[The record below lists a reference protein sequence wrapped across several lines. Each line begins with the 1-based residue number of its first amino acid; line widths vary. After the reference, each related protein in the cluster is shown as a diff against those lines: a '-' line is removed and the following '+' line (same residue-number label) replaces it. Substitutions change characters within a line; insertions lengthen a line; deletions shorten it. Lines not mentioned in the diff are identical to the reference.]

1 MDYGTQAVYD
11 SKAPRIA
18 RRLAQDIAGGR
29 FPQSSMLP
37 PERELARSYGISRM
51 TMRKVLSMLAERG
64 DLVKVPQRG
73 VMVAAG
79 AAPIVSQ
86 TPTATALSR
95 NGRSTIAAVWAA
107 EPDVHLVD
115 IREGVKRYAAEND
128 LAFQMFLSS
137 QGHDQALRVL
147 DEIRDHPVDGVLVLP
162 YASDDYVQALDRL
175 VEHGFPVV
183 CIDRQVSA
191 GRASS
196 VEVDNAAGVYQATR
210 YLIEKHHRPV
220 HFLSTALEHEVQ
232 QNRHLGYCRAMADAG
247 FGGLVRSHS
256 IIRDIR
262 ESDPTFWPMD
272 RKPTVAAPLAEALLQ
287 SAGPPMSVICLN
299 DYIAAG
305 LYEAVA
311 ARGLSVGRDL
321 AVVGFDDLP
330 LARFLRPALTTIRQP
345 RQQIGYEGA
354 KLLHQLIAGRLKPP
368 VNIHLPVEFIVR
380 DSA

>member
-137 QGHDQALRVL
+137 QGHDQALR
-147 DEIRDHPVDGVLVLP
+147 
-162 YASDDYVQALDRL
+162 
-175 VEHGFPVV
+175 
-183 CIDRQVSA
+183 
-191 GRASS
+191 
-196 VEVDNAAGVYQATR
+196 
-210 YLIEKHHRPV
+210 
-220 HFLSTALEHEVQ
+220 
-232 QNRHLGYCRAMADAG
+232 
-247 FGGLVRSHS
+247 
-256 IIRDIR
+256 
-262 ESDPTFWPMD
+262 
-272 RKPTVAAPLAEALLQ
+272 
-287 SAGPPMSVICLN
+287 
-299 DYIAAG
+299 
-305 LYEAVA
+305 
-311 ARGLSVGRDL
+311 
-321 AVVGFDDLP
+321 
-330 LARFLRPALTTIRQP
+330 
-345 RQQIGYEGA
+345 
-354 KLLHQLIAGRLKPP
+354 
-368 VNIHLPVEFIVR
+368 
-380 DSA
+380 